1 MDCSSAPETRRIVNG
16 KEMELYSQPYSVFFF
31 SHVFMSLLVKSTFPK
46 DTEGEKGPPALFV
59 GDGLLSV
66 GLYPG
71 TQLGENL
78 GLLEAVREGLKLSTL
93 WPCRGDDWAGAG
105 ASFFSGFWGGDA

>member
-1 MDCSSAPETRRIVNG
+1 
-16 KEMELYSQPYSVFFF
+16 MERKWSSVFFF
-31 SHVFMSLLVKSTFPK
+31 SRVLMSLLVKSTFPK

-66 GLYPG
+66 GLYTG

-93 WPCRGDDWAGAG
+93 WPCKGDDWAGAG